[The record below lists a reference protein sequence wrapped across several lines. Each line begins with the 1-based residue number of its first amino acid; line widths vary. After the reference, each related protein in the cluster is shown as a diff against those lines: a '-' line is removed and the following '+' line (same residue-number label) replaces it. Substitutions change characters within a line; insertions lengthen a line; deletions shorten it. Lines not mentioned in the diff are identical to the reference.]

1 MSEAAVGRLQR
12 RLNRATRPSL
22 PPLSADDPVLLPGAT
37 IGSMTERVCALVL
50 RERAFRWW
58 WIAMVP
64 SALLA
69 GLLVIATLYLFWA
82 GVGIWGID
90 WPIAWGFAILN
101 YVWWIAIASGGT
113 FISALFFLVRVEW
126 RTSINRIAE
135 SMMLFG
141 AAAAGVYPILHLGR
155 PWFAYWLFFYPNTMG
170 LWPQFRSPLLWD
182 FWALYTYVFASALF
196 WYFGLLPDLA
206 SMRDTAATKW
216 RQRIYGFCA
225 VGFRGSARQWKHYH
239 ATYGVMAAVMA
250 PVVVSIHSIVG
261 LDFAGGAT
269 VGWHSTE
276 FPPIFVFG
284 ALLSGF
290 AVVLLLIIPLRRLM
304 RLEAFITGRH
314 IDALGK
320 LLLTSSWLLGYGYL
334 MDVFTTYYGG
344 DPAEAAMFAD
354 RLYGVY
360 WPVYWGTIL
369 FNFLLPQ
376 LLWFSAMRLRTPIVA
391 AISLGVLVGMWL
403 ERFEIVI
410 TSLHKP
416 HLPSAWGFYTPTFW
430 DWATLAGT
438 VGLFLSGILLALRFV
453 PAVSM
458 HEMRSLIIKQQDA

>member
-1 MSEAAVGRLQR
+1 MSEATIGGLQR
-12 RLNRATRPSL
+12 RLRDATRPSL
-22 PPLSADDPVLLPGAT
+22 PPLRRNDPVLLPGET
-37 IGSMTERVCALVL
+37 ITSMTDRVCALVL

-64 SALLA
+64 SALLS
-69 GLLVIATLYLFWA
+69 GLFVIATLYLFWA

-141 AAAAGVYPILHLGR
+141 AVAAGVYPILHLGR

-170 LWPQFRSPLLWD
+170 LWPQLRSPLLWD
-182 FWALYTYVFASALF
+182 FWALYTYVFASILF
-196 WYFGLLPDLA
+196 WYFGVIPDLA
-206 SMRDTAATKW
+206 SVRDTATTKW

-225 VGFRGSARQWKHYH
+225 AGFRGSSRQWKHYH
-239 ATYGVMAAVMA
+239 ATYGIMAAVMA

-276 FPPIFVFG
+276 FPPLFVFG

-320 LLLTSSWLLGYGYL
+320 LLVTSSLLLTYGYI

-344 DPAEAAMFAD
+344 DPAEKAMFAD
-354 RLYGVY
+354 RIYGIY
-360 WPVYWGTIL
+360 WPIYWGTFL
-369 FNFLLPQ
+369 FNFALPQ
-376 LLWFSAMRLRTPIVA
+376 LLWFPALRLRTPVVMVIC
-391 AISLGVLVGMWL
+391 SGVVVGMWL

-410 TSLHKP
+410 TSLHKT
-416 HLPSAWGFYTPTFW
+416 HLPSAWGVFVPTFW
-430 DWATLAGT
+430 DWATLFGT
-438 VGLFLSGILLALRFV
+438 VGLFLTGILLALRFV

-458 HEMRSLIIKQQDA
+458 HEMRSLIIKQQGA

>member
-1 MSEAAVGRLQR
+1 MSEATIGRLQR
-12 RLNRATRPSL
+12 RLNEAARPSL
-22 PPLSADDPVLLPGAT
+22 PPLRRDDPVLLPGAT
-37 IGSMTERVCALVL
+37 ITSMTDRVCALVL

-64 SALLA
+64 SALLS
-69 GLLVIATLYLFWA
+69 GLFVIATLYLFWA

-141 AAAAGVYPILHLGR
+141 AVAAGVYPVLHLGR

-170 LWPQFRSPLLWD
+170 LWPQLRSPLLWD
-182 FWALYTYVFASALF
+182 FWALYTYVFASILF
-196 WYFGLLPDLA
+196 WYFGVIPDLA
-206 SMRDTAATKW
+206 SVRDTATTRW

-225 VGFRGSARQWKHYH
+225 AGFRGSARQWQHYH
-239 ATYGVMAAVMA
+239 ATYGVMAAIMA
-250 PVVVSIHSIVG
+250 PLVVSVHSIVG

-269 VGWHSTE
+269 VGWHSTQ
-276 FPPIFVFG
+276 FPPLFVFG

-320 LLLTSSWLLGYGYL
+320 LLITSSLLLTYGYI

-344 DPAEAAMFAD
+344 DPAEKAMFAD
-354 RLYGVY
+354 RIYGIY

-369 FNFLLPQ
+369 FNFALPQ
-376 LLWFSAMRLRTPIVA
+376 ILWLPALRMRAPVVMMICF
-391 AISLGVLVGMWL
+391 GVVIGMWL

-410 TSLHKP
+410 TSLHKT
-416 HLPSAWGFYTPTFW
+416 HLPSAWGVFVPTFW

-438 VGLFLSGILLALRFV
+438 IGLFLTGILLALRFV

-458 HEMRSLIIKQQDA
+458 HEMRSLIIKQQGA